1 MLHLLLGEDW
11 IANRDVIL
19 NKMARDVKGCRSGNI
34 LLVPEQISHET
45 ERRLCAVAGDKVSRY
60 GEVLSFTRLA
70 SRVFAK
76 VGGGAR
82 SALDPG
88 GRMIAMAAAVEQLRA
103 QIKVFAASS
112 AKPEFLT
119 QMLSAVDE
127 FKSCCVTPADLR
139 RVSQE
144 SEGVLAQKLEE
155 LSFLLEAYD
164 AVCAGSGQDPRDR
177 MTQLL
182 EQLQNSDFAEQ
193 HQFYIDGFSDFT
205 AQEMA
210 ILDHLLECSPEV
222 WVSLSCREPGDKGTE
237 FETAGQT
244 ALRLLRL
251 AERAQVRAEIVHV
264 PGRQDGGLQDLR
276 QRLFSGAAT
285 FCPQIQGFG
294 DALAFS
300 DIWAECGYAAQEIL
314 RLCREKGARF
324 RDFSLVCGDY
334 PGYKPIVRAV
344 MEQYGIPAYFSGTEE
359 ILSKSV
365 IQTLLTAGEA
375 AVSDL
380 EQEPVLGYCKSV
392 LSPLSPAECNRLENY
407 VIIWGIQEKLW
418 LTPWT
423 MHPAGLSADWN
434 EQAKAELENLNE
446 LREKVIVPLDR
457 LRRGL
462 AQGQNIGQQIQA
474 LAAFMEEIQ
483 LVRRIDALADSF
495 ESAGDRR
502 TAQEME
508 QLWDILLDALEQMH
522 GLLGR
527 SVRDG
532 EGFLRLLRLL
542 LSQYDVGTIPA
553 ALDQITVGA
562 VGDLRRRQAKYVF
575 LLGAEE
581 GKLPPYAVSGSVLT
595 EAERE
600 TLLSLGLPL
609 SGSLVQRMGTELAGI
624 YGAVSA
630 ATEKVYFT
638 TGGGQGAFLWRRV
651 CALVNRGE
659 ELAAPDPW
667 GSAWEAAALLAARE
681 DRSSAEDLGL
691 KPIYDRLRA
700 GAGYGFGR
708 IQPETLRQLY
718 GQKLHLSASQI
729 DKVAE
734 CRFGYFMRYG
744 LRAKERK
751 RATVD
756 AAQFGTFVHYVLE
769 HTAKDVESRGG
780 FQNVSLDETMT
791 LAQGHMEAYTAE
803 NFRDLQSRNCREDYL
818 YKRNMEEIRA
828 VVQELWQ
835 ELRQSDFRPQGF
847 EVHFAQGEPMPP
859 VSLRGKDMEAEIVGF
874 VDRVDLCQIHGV
886 NYVRVV
892 DYKTGKKDFDYC
904 DILNGIGLQM
914 LLYLYALEDGGQKL
928 FGGKLV
934 PAGVLYFPARMN
946 LIAAD
951 QKQTPEKIAEDRQ
964 KDLRRKGMVLSD
976 DDVIWAMEH
985 AEKPVYLPCKRNKSG
1000 KLVSGVAT
1008 SGQMEQLRDYIY
1020 AEVGRLIDKISE
1032 GSVEPDP
1039 YYRGP
1044 KSNACLYCEYR
1055 DACHLDAYG
1064 SQRPFRAVKEEEFWE
1079 TIGGEDHG

>member
-11 IANRDVIL
+11 IANRDAIL
-19 NKMARDVKGCRSGNI
+19 DKVAQDVEACRSGSI

-45 ERRLCAVAGDKVSRY
+45 ERRLCSVCADSASRY

-82 SALDPG
+82 QALDPG

-139 RVSQE
+139 RASRE

-155 LSFLLEAYD
+155 LSLLLEAYG
-164 AVCAGSGQDPRDR
+164 AVCAGSGQDSRDR

-182 EQLQNSDFAEQ
+182 EQLECSDFAQ
-193 HQFYIDGFSDFT
+193 KHRFYIDGFSDFT

-210 ILDHLLECSPEV
+210 ILAHLLGEAPEV
-222 WVSLSCREPGDKGTE
+222 WVSLSCREPGDKRTE

-244 ALRLLRL
+244 ASALLRL
-251 AERAQVRAEIVHV
+251 AEKAQVKSEITHV
-264 PGRQDGGLQDLR
+264 PGRQDGGLQALR
-276 QRLFSGAAT
+276 QRLFSGTALP
-285 FCPQIQGFG
+285 CPQLRGFG
-294 DALAFS
+294 YALAFT
-300 DIWAECGYAAQEIL
+300 DIWAECAYAAQEIL
-314 RLCREKGARF
+314 RLCREKQARF

-334 PGYKPIVRAV
+334 PAYKPIVRAV
-344 MEQYGIPAYFSGTEE
+344 MERYGIPVYFSGTEE
-359 ILSKSV
+359 ILHKSV
-365 IQTLLTAGEA
+365 MQTLLTAGEA
-375 AVSDL
+375 ATSDL
-380 EQEPVLGYCKSV
+380 EQEPVLDYCKSV
-392 LSPLSPAECNRLENY
+392 LSPLSPPQCNRLENY
-407 VIIWGIQEKLW
+407 AVIWGIQGKLW

-423 MHPAGLSADWN
+423 MHPAGLNVPWDDRAR
-434 EQAKAELENLNE
+434 AELEELNR
-446 LREKVIVPLDR
+446 LRERVVLPLDR

-462 AQGQNIGQQIQA
+462 ARGQNIGEQIQT
-474 LAAFMEEIQ
+474 LAAFMEEIE
-483 LVRRIDALADSF
+483 LARRIDALADSF
-495 ESAGDRR
+495 ESLGDRR
-502 TAQEME
+502 SAQEME
-508 QLWDILLDALEQMH
+508 QLWDILLDALEQMQ
-522 GLLGR
+522 GLLGQ

-532 EGFLRLLRLL
+532 EGFLQLLRLL
-542 LSQYDVGTIPA
+542 LSQYNVGTIPV
-553 ALDQITVGA
+553 ALDQVTAGA

-581 GKLPPYAVSGSVLT
+581 GKMPPYAASGSVLT

-600 TLLSLGLPL
+600 TLLSLGLSL

-638 TGGGQGAFLWRRV
+638 TGGGQGTFLWRRV
-651 CALVNRGE
+651 QTLLDEGE
-659 ELAAPDPW
+659 GAAAPDPW
-667 GSAWEAAALLAARE
+667 GNAWEAAALLAARE
-681 DRSSAEDLGL
+681 DRLAAEALGL
-691 KPIYDRLRA
+691 GHIYDRLRS

-708 IQPETLRQLY
+708 IKPETVQRLY
-718 GQKLHLSASQI
+718 GQTLKLSASQI
-729 DKVAE
+729 DKLAE
-734 CRFGYFMRYG
+734 CRFAYFMRYG

-751 RATVD
+751 EAVVD

-780 FQNVSLDETMT
+780 FREVSLEETMS
-791 LAQGHMEAYTAE
+791 LAQGYMEAYTAE
-803 NFRDLQSRNCREDYL
+803 NFKDLQSRNYREDYL
-818 YKRNMEEIRA
+818 YKRNMEEIKA
-828 VVQELWQ
+828 VVRELWE

-847 EVHFAQGEPMPP
+847 EVHFAQGEKMPP
-859 VSLRGKDMEAEIVGF
+859 VMLQGKDMKAELTGY
-874 VDRVDLCQIHGV
+874 VDRVDLCQIRGA

-892 DYKTGKKDFDYC
+892 DYKTGKKNFDYC

-914 LLYLYALEDGGQKL
+914 LLYLYALEAGGQNL
-928 FGGKLV
+928 FGGKLS

-946 LIAAD
+946 LLTAD
-951 QKQTPEKIAEDRQ
+951 KKQTPEQVEKARQ
-964 KDLRRKGMVLSD
+964 KDLRRKGMVLKD
-976 DDVIWAMEH
+976 NDVVWAMEQ
-985 AEKPVYLPCKRNKSG
+985 ADDPVYLPCKRNKNG
-1000 KLVSGVAT
+1000 ELVSGVAT
-1008 SGQMEQLRDYIY
+1008 AGQMEQLRDYIY

-1039 YYRGP
+1039 YFRGP
-1044 KSNACLYCEYR
+1044 KDNVCQYCDYR
-1055 DACHLDAYG
+1055 GACHLDAYG
-1064 SQRPFRAVKEEEFWE
+1064 KLRPFEAVSEEDFWKE
-1079 TIGGEDHG
+1079 IGGESHG

>member
-11 IANRDVIL
+11 IANRDAVL
-19 NKMARDVKGCRSGNI
+19 DQVAKDVESCRGGSI
-34 LLVPEQISHET
+34 LLVPEQISHEM
-45 ERRLCAVAGDKVSRY
+45 ERRMCGVCGDSASRY

-70 SRVFAK
+70 SRVFAQT
-76 VGGGAR
+76 GGGAR
-82 SALDPG
+82 KALDPG

-119 QMLSAVDE
+119 QMLSAIDE

-139 RVSQE
+139 RAAQE

-155 LSFLLEAYD
+155 LSLLLEGYD

-182 EQLQNSDFAEQ
+182 EQLESSDFAE
-193 HQFYIDGFSDFT
+193 HHRFYIDGFSDFT

-210 ILDHLLECSPEV
+210 ILTHLLESAPEV
-222 WVSLSCREPGDKGTE
+222 WVSLSCREPGDKRTE

-244 ALRLLRL
+244 ALALLRL
-251 AERAQVRAEIVHV
+251 AETAQGKAEISHV
-264 PGRQDGGLQDLR
+264 PGRQDGGLRDLR
-276 QRLFSGAAT
+276 QGLFSGGAAP
-285 FCPQIQGFG
+285 CPQIQGFG

-300 DIWAECGYAAQEIL
+300 DIWAECGYAAQELL
-314 RLCREKGARF
+314 RLCREKQARF

-334 PGYKPIVRAV
+334 PAYKPILRAV
-344 MEQYGIPAYFSGTEE
+344 MERYGIPVYFSGTEE

-365 IQTLLTAGEA
+365 MQTLLTAGEA
-375 AVSDL
+375 AVSEL

-392 LSPLSPAECNRLENY
+392 LSPLSSAECNRLENY
-407 VIIWGIQEKLW
+407 AVIWGIQGKLW

-423 MHPAGLSADWN
+423 MHPAGLGADWDG
-434 EQAKAELENLNE
+434 EAKAELEELNR
-446 LREKVIVPLDR
+446 LREKVVLPLDR

-462 AQGQNIGQQIQA
+462 AQGQNVGGQIQA
-474 LAAFMEEIQ
+474 LAAFLEEIQ
-483 LVRRIDALADSF
+483 LAQRIDALADSY

-502 TAQEME
+502 SAQEME
-508 QLWDILLDALEQMH
+508 QLWDILLDALEQMY
-522 GLLGR
+522 GLLGL

-542 LSQYDVGTIPA
+542 LSQYNVGTIPA
-553 ALDQITVGA
+553 ALDQVTVGA
-562 VGDLRRRQAKYVF
+562 VGDLRRRQARYVF

-600 TLLSLGLPL
+600 ALLSLGLPL
-609 SGSLVQRMGTELAGI
+609 SGSLVQQMGTELAGI

-651 CALVNRGE
+651 RTLLSKGE

-667 GSAWEAAALLAARE
+667 GNAWEAAALLAARK
-681 DRSSAEDLGL
+681 DRSSAEALGL
-691 KPIYDRLRA
+691 APIYDRLRF
-700 GAGYGFGR
+700 GAGYGFGK
-708 IQPETLRQLY
+708 IQPETVRRLY
-718 GQKLHLSASQI
+718 GEKLRLSASQI

-734 CRFGYFMRYG
+734 CRFAYFMRYG
-744 LRAKERK
+744 LRVKERK
-751 RATVD
+751 EAAVD

-780 FQNVSLDETMT
+780 FREVSLEETMT
-791 LAQGHMEAYTAE
+791 LAQDHMETYTAE
-803 NFRDLQSRNCREDYL
+803 NFRDLQSRNCRESYL
-818 YKRNMEEIRA
+818 YKRNMEEIKA
-828 VVQELWQ
+828 VVQELWE
-835 ELRQSDFRPQGF
+835 ELRQSDFRPRGF
-847 EVHFAQGEPMPP
+847 EIHFAQGESMPP
-859 VSLRGKDMEAEIVGF
+859 VTLRGTDMEAEITGY
-874 VDRVDLCQIHGV
+874 VDRVDLCRIHGV
-886 NYVRVV
+886 DHVRVV
-892 DYKTGKKDFDYC
+892 DYKTGKKEFDYC

-914 LLYLYALEDGGQKL
+914 LLYLYALEEGGQTL
-928 FGGKLV
+928 FGEKLV

-946 LIAAD
+946 VLSAD
-951 QKQTPEKIAEDRQ
+951 GKQTPEQAEKLRRSA
-964 KDLRRKGMVLSD
+964 LRRKGLVLKD
-976 DDVIWAMEH
+976 EDTVRAMEQ
-985 AEKPVYLPCKRNKSG
+985 AEDLVYLPCKRNKDG
-1000 KLVSGVAT
+1000 ELVSGVAT
-1008 SGQMEQLRDYIY
+1008 AGQLERLRDYIY

-1039 YYRGP
+1039 YNRGP
-1044 KSNACLYCEYR
+1044 ADNPCRYCDYR
-1055 DACHLDAYG
+1055 DACQLDAYG
-1064 SQRPFRAVKEEEFWE
+1064 SQRTFRAVSESEFWE
-1079 TIGGEDHG
+1079 KIGGERHG